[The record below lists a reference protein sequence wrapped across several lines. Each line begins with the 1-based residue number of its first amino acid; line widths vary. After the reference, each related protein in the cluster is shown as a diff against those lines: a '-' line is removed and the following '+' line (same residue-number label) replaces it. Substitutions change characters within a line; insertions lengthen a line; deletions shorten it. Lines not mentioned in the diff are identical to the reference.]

1 MIMVRRVIILFTFL
15 ALSLGIYAQSDSEA
29 RKQFSSGNYQVAN
42 QFYEMLGSMS
52 EDDAV
57 RNKYYRLAN
66 TAKAAAD
73 LRSKAD
79 KAYKEGDME
88 SAINYYRHLLEKN
101 PNDPKAKKVI
111 EEVESDDIDWNMVL
125 EAQNPADKLNLAQIY
140 LQKHA
145 NGVHISEATMI
156 VEEAQREAQRIQS
169 LKSQADSAFNADDYL
184 LAIAKYEEYLKY
196 DAANQDAISKKAKAE
211 EESMWKEILNV
222 DDLKARIDRLHQYL
236 AKYPQGTHTKEAEEF
251 INNSILLKAAD
262 VIASQAKKVLAERN
276 YQEASKLYTDAA
288 EACPND
294 ELKRRYIELS
304 KKASEAKAQLTNADK
319 EYKAKNYE
327 SALEMYK
334 KILEF
339 NSNDS
344 YAQSKAS
351 ECNRFIEERKA
362 EEQAW
367 SEVLYAT
374 NSEDKA
380 VNATTYLRKYPN
392 GIFKKEAKKVIEE
405 NPMLSVSKET
415 VYAYAE
421 GDEQTVTVTTNRE
434 WSISAEDN
442 SIYKVSREGN
452 IITVEVKPNRTGAS
466 REAYFYIKTLDGN
479 TRVKV
484 KVYQFGSY
492 SSSYSSSYRS
502 ASTTSSSS
510 YTNTRTSSES
520 SYYSSPS
527 SSYSSSSNT
536 TKSTYARYCE
546 NFGKFD
552 MTWIAV
558 GASVGIIS
566 NSSSI
571 SSDNSSYGDYYD
583 YYYDDYYGSSSK
595 TTLTYG
601 AALYF
606 SLLRMRIGWFQ
617 LCPGEFSYGTSKDG
631 SAKFLYQPSA
641 NFVIPVS
648 EKGALYFGAGPSIS
662 FDEDDDIW
670 FKVEA
675 GFRAHW
681 GTKWSSDFFFR
692 YDGLYSIG
700 LNIGI

>member
-15 ALSLGIYAQSDSEA
+15 ALSLGIYAQSDSAA
-29 RKQFSSGNYQVAN
+29 RKQFASGKYQDAI
-42 QFYEMLGSMS
+42 QLYEMLGSMS

-57 RNKYYRLAN
+57 RNKYYRLAI
-66 TAKAAAD
+66 TAKVAAD

-79 KAYKEGDME
+79 KAYKGGDME
-88 SAINYYRHLLEKN
+88 SAINYYKQLLEKN

-111 EEVESDDIDWNMVL
+111 EEFESDDMDWNMVL
-125 EAQNPADKLNLAQIY
+125 ESQNPTEKLNLAKTY

-169 LKSQADSAFNADDYL
+169 LKSQADSAFNANDYL

-211 EESMWKEILNV
+211 EESMWKEILKE
-222 DDLKARIDRLHQYL
+222 DDLTARIDRLHQYL
-236 AKYPQGTHTKEAEEF
+236 AKYPQGAHTKEAEEF
-251 INNSILLKAAD
+251 INNSKLLKAAD
-262 VIASQAKKVLAERN
+262 VIASQAKKALAGRN
-276 YQEASKLYTDAA
+276 YQEASKLYTEAA

-374 NSEDKA
+374 TSEDKA
-380 VNATTYLRKYPN
+380 VNAATYLRKYPN

-434 WSISAEDN
+434 WALSAEDN

-520 SYYSSPS
+520 SY
-527 SSYSSSSNT
+527 SSSSNT
-536 TKSTYARYCE
+536 TKSSSTYARYCE

-552 MTWIAV
+552 MTWIAA
-558 GASVGIIS
+558 GASVGLKS
-566 NSSSI
+566 NGSSA

-583 YYYDDYYGSSSK
+583 YYYGSSSK

-601 AALYF
+601 AAVYF

-662 FDEDDDIW
+662 FTKGDDIW
-670 FKVEA
+670 FKAEA
-675 GFRAHW
+675 GYRAHW
-681 GTKWSSDFFFR
+681 GSKWSSDFFFR

>member
-15 ALSLGIYAQSDSEA
+15 ALSLGIYAQSESEA

-57 RNKYYRLAN
+57 REKYYRLSR

-79 KAYKEGDME
+79 KAYKGGDME
-88 SAINYYRHLLEKN
+88 SAINYYKQLLEKN

-111 EEVESDDIDWNMVL
+111 EEFESDDMDWNMVL
-125 EAQNPADKLNLAQIY
+125 ESQNPTEKLNLAQTY

-169 LKSQADSAFNADDYL
+169 LKSQADSAFNANDYL

-211 EESMWKEILNV
+211 EESMWKEILKE
-222 DDLKARIDRLHQYL
+222 DDLTARIDRLHQYL
-236 AKYPQGTHTKEAEEF
+236 AKYPQGTYTKEAEEF
-251 INNSILLKAAD
+251 INNSRLLKAAD
-262 VIASQAKKVLAERN
+262 VIASQAKKALAGRN
-276 YQEASKLYTDAA
+276 YQEASKLYTEAA
-288 EACPND
+288 DACPND

-344 YAQSKAS
+344 DAQSKAS

-374 NSEDKA
+374 TSEDKA
-380 VNATTYLRKYPN
+380 VNAATYLRKYPN

-434 WSISAEDN
+434 WALSAEDN

-520 SYYSSPS
+520 SY
-527 SSYSSSSNT
+527 SSSSNT

-558 GASVGIIS
+558 GASVGLKS
-566 NSSSI
+566 NGSSA

-583 YYYDDYYGSSSK
+583 YYYGSSSK

-601 AALYF
+601 AAVYF

-662 FDEDDDIW
+662 FTKGDDIW
-670 FKVEA
+670 FKAEA
-675 GFRAHW
+675 GYRAHW

>member
-66 TAKAAAD
+66 TAKAAAN
-73 LRSKAD
+73 LRNKAD

-88 SAINYYRHLLEKN
+88 SAINYYKQLLEKN

-111 EEVESDDIDWNMVL
+111 EEFESDDMDWNVVL
-125 EAQNPADKLNLAQIY
+125 ESQNPTEKLNLAQIY

-169 LKSQADSAFNADDYL
+169 LKSQADSAFNANDYL

-211 EESMWKEILNV
+211 EESMWKEILKEDN
-222 DDLKARIDRLHQYL
+222 LKIRVNKLHQYL
-236 AKYPQGTHTKEAEEF
+236 AKFPQGTHTKEAEEF
-251 INNSILLKAAD
+251 INNSKLLKAAD
-262 VIASQAKKVLAERN
+262 VIASQAKNALAGRN
-276 YQEASKLYTDAA
+276 YQEASKLYTEAA

-374 NSEDKA
+374 TSEDKA

-421 GDEQTVTVTTNRE
+421 GDEQTITVTTNRE
-434 WSISAEDN
+434 WAIGAEDN

-520 SYYSSPS
+520 SY
-527 SSYSSSSNT
+527 SSSSNT

-558 GASVGIIS
+558 GASVGLKS
-566 NSSSI
+566 NGSSA

-583 YYYDDYYGSSSK
+583 YYYGSSSK

-662 FDEDDDIW
+662 FTKGDDIW
-670 FKVEA
+670 FKAEA
-675 GFRAHW
+675 GYRAHW
-681 GTKWSSDFFFR
+681 GSKWSSDFFFR

>member
-1 MIMVRRVIILFTFL
+1 MIMVRRLIILFTFL
-15 ALSLGIYAQSDSEA
+15 ALSLGIYAQSDSAA
-29 RKQFSSGNYQVAN
+29 RKQFSSGNYQNAI
-42 QFYEMLGSMS
+42 QLYEMLGSMS

-73 LRSKAD
+73 LRNKAD

-125 EAQNPADKLNLAQIY
+125 ESQNPADKLNLAQNY
-140 LQKHA
+140 LQNHA
-145 NGVHISEATMI
+145 NGVHISEATTI

-169 LKSQADSAFNADDYL
+169 LKSQADSAFNANDYL

-196 DAANQDAISKKAKAE
+196 DASNQDALSKKAKAE
-211 EESMWKEILNV
+211 EVSMWEEILKENE
-222 DDLKARIDRLHQYL
+222 LKARIDKLHQYL
-236 AKYPQGTHTKEAEEF
+236 AKYPQGSHTKEAEEF
-251 INNSILLKAAD
+251 INNSRLLKAAD
-262 VIASQAKKVLAERN
+262 VIASQAKNALAGRN
-276 YQEASKLYTDAA
+276 YQEASKLYTEAA

-374 NSEDKA
+374 TSEDKA
-380 VNATTYLRKYPN
+380 INAATYLRKYPN
-392 GIFKKEAKKVIEE
+392 GIFKEEAKKVIEE
-405 NPMLSVSKET
+405 NPMLSVSRET

-452 IITVEVKPNRTGAS
+452 IIIVDIKPNRTGES

-479 TRVKV
+479 TRAKV
-484 KVYQFGSY
+484 KVYQFG
-492 SSSYSSSYRS
+492 SYSSSYRS

-510 YTNTRTSSES
+510 YTNTRTSSE
-520 SYYSSPS
+520 

-558 GASVGIIS
+558 GASVGLKS
-566 NSSSI
+566 NGSSA

-583 YYYDDYYGSSSK
+583 YYYGSSSK

-662 FDEDDDIW
+662 FTKGDDIW
-670 FKVEA
+670 FKAEA
-675 GFRAHW
+675 GYRAHW
-681 GTKWSSDFFFR
+681 GSKWSSDFFFR

>member
-15 ALSLGIYAQSDSEA
+15 ALSLGIYAQSDSAA
-29 RKQFSSGNYQVAN
+29 RKQFASGKYQDAI
-42 QFYEMLGSMS
+42 QLYEMLGSMS

-79 KAYKEGDME
+79 KAYKGGDME
-88 SAINYYRHLLEKN
+88 SAINYYKQLLEKN

-111 EEVESDDIDWNMVL
+111 EEFESDDMDWNMVL
-125 EAQNPADKLNLAQIY
+125 ESQNPTEKLNLAKTY

-169 LKSQADSAFNADDYL
+169 LKSQADSAFNANDYL
-184 LAIAKYEEYLKY
+184 LAIAKYEEFLKY

-211 EESMWKEILNV
+211 EESMWKEILKE
-222 DDLKARIDRLHQYL
+222 DDLTARIDRLHQYL
-236 AKYPQGTHTKEAEEF
+236 AKYPQGAHTKEAEEF
-251 INNSILLKAAD
+251 INNSKLLKAAD
-262 VIASQAKKVLAERN
+262 VIASQAKKALAGRN
-276 YQEASKLYTDAA
+276 YQEASKLYTEAA

-374 NSEDKA
+374 TSEDKA
-380 VNATTYLRKYPN
+380 VNAATYLRKYPN

-434 WSISAEDN
+434 WALSAEDN

-492 SSSYSSSYRS
+492 GSSYSSSYRS

-520 SYYSSPS
+520 SY
-527 SSYSSSSNT
+527 SSSSNT
-536 TKSTYARYCE
+536 TKSSSTYARYCE

-552 MTWIAV
+552 MTWIAA
-558 GASVGIIS
+558 GASVGLKS
-566 NSSSI
+566 NGSSA

-583 YYYDDYYGSSSK
+583 YYYGSSSK

-601 AALYF
+601 AAVYF

-662 FDEDDDIW
+662 FTKGDDIW
-670 FKVEA
+670 FKAEA
-675 GFRAHW
+675 GYRAHW
-681 GTKWSSDFFFR
+681 GSKWSSDFFFR

>member
-15 ALSLGIYAQSDSEA
+15 ALSLGIYAQSDSAA
-29 RKQFSSGNYQVAN
+29 RKQFSSGNYQNAI
-42 QFYEMLGSMS
+42 QLYEMLGSMS

-73 LRSKAD
+73 LRNKAD

-125 EAQNPADKLNLAQIY
+125 ESQNPADKLNLAQNY
-140 LQKHA
+140 LQNHA
-145 NGVHISEATMI
+145 NGVHISEATTI

-169 LKSQADSAFNADDYL
+169 LKSQADSAFNANDYL

-196 DAANQDAISKKAKAE
+196 DASNQDALSKKAKAE
-211 EESMWKEILNV
+211 EVSMWEEILKE
-222 DDLKARIDRLHQYL
+222 DELKARIDRLHQYL

-251 INNSILLKAAD
+251 INNSRLLKAAD
-262 VIASQAKKVLAERN
+262 VIASQAKNALAGRN
-276 YQEASKLYTDAA
+276 YQEASKLYTEAA

-294 ELKRRYIELS
+294 DLKSRYTELS
-304 KKASEAKAQLTNADK
+304 KKASEAKAQLANADK

-327 SALEMYK
+327 SALQMYR

-374 NSEDKA
+374 ISEDKA
-380 VNATTYLRKYPN
+380 INATTYLRKYPN
-392 GIFKKEAKKVIEE
+392 GIFKEEAKKVIEE
-405 NPMLSVSKET
+405 NPMLSVSRET

-452 IITVEVKPNRTGAS
+452 IIIVDIKPNRTGES

-492 SSSYSSSYRS
+492 SSSYRS

-510 YTNTRTSSES
+510 YTNTRTSSE
-520 SYYSSPS
+520 

-558 GASVGIIS
+558 GASVGLKS
-566 NSSSI
+566 NGSSA

-583 YYYDDYYGSSSK
+583 YYYGSSSK

-662 FDEDDDIW
+662 FTKGDDIW
-670 FKVEA
+670 FKAEA
-675 GFRAHW
+675 GYRAHW
-681 GTKWSSDFFFR
+681 GSKWSSDFFFR

>member
-15 ALSLGIYAQSDSEA
+15 ALSLGIYAQSDSAA
-29 RKQFSSGNYQVAN
+29 RKQFASGKYQDAI
-42 QFYEMLGSMS
+42 QLYEMLGSMS

-57 RNKYYRLAN
+57 REKYYRLSR

-79 KAYKEGDME
+79 KAYKGGDME
-88 SAINYYRHLLEKN
+88 SAINYYKQLLEKN

-111 EEVESDDIDWNMVL
+111 EEFESDDMDWNMVL
-125 EAQNPADKLNLAQIY
+125 ESQNPTEKLNLAKTY

-169 LKSQADSAFNADDYL
+169 LKSQADSAFNANDYL

-211 EESMWKEILNV
+211 EESMWKEILKE
-222 DDLKARIDRLHQYL
+222 DDLTARIDRLHQYL
-236 AKYPQGTHTKEAEEF
+236 AKYPQGTYTKEAEEF
-251 INNSILLKAAD
+251 INNSRLLKAAD
-262 VIASQAKKVLAERN
+262 VIASQAKKALAGRN
-276 YQEASKLYTDAA
+276 YQEASKLYTEAA
-288 EACPND
+288 DACPND

-351 ECNRFIEERKA
+351 ECNIFIEERKA

-374 NSEDKA
+374 TSEDKA
-380 VNATTYLRKYPN
+380 INATTYLRKYPN

-434 WSISAEDN
+434 WALSAEDN

-520 SYYSSPS
+520 SY
-527 SSYSSSSNT
+527 SSSSNT

-558 GASVGIIS
+558 GASVGLKS
-566 NSSSI
+566 NGSSAP
-571 SSDNSSYGDYYD
+571 SDNSSYGDYYD
-583 YYYDDYYGSSSK
+583 YYYGSSSK

-601 AALYF
+601 AAVYF

-662 FDEDDDIW
+662 FTKGDDIW
-670 FKVEA
+670 FKAEA
-675 GFRAHW
+675 GYRAHW

>member
-1 MIMVRRVIILFTFL
+1 MIMVRRLIILFTFL

-29 RKQFSSGNYQVAN
+29 RKQFSSGNYQNAI

-73 LRSKAD
+73 LRNKAD

-125 EAQNPADKLNLAQIY
+125 ESQNPADKLNLAQNY
-140 LQKHA
+140 LQNHA
-145 NGVHISEATMI
+145 NGVHISEATTI
-156 VEEAQREAQRIQS
+156 VEEAQREEQRIQS
-169 LKSQADSAFNADDYL
+169 LKSQADSAFNANDYL

-196 DAANQDAISKKAKAE
+196 DASNQDALSKKAKAE
-211 EESMWKEILNV
+211 EESMWKEILKE

-236 AKYPQGTHTKEAEEF
+236 AKYPQGTYTKEAEEF
-251 INNSILLKAAD
+251 INNSRLLKAAD
-262 VIASQAKKVLAERN
+262 VIASQAKNALAGRD
-276 YQEASKLYTDAA
+276 YQEASKLYTEAA
-288 EACPND
+288 DACPND

-304 KKASEAKAQLTNADK
+304 KKASEAKAQLANADK

-374 NSEDKA
+374 TSEDKA

-392 GIFKKEAKKVIEE
+392 GMFKEEANKVIEE
-405 NPMLSVSKET
+405 NPMLSVSRTT

-434 WSISAEDN
+434 WAISAEDN
-442 SIYKVSREGN
+442 SMYKVSREGN
-452 IITVEVKPNRTGAS
+452 IITVEVKPNRTGES

-492 SSSYSSSYRS
+492 SSSYRS

-510 YTNTRTSSES
+510 YTNTRTSSE
-520 SYYSSPS
+520 

-558 GASVGIIS
+558 GASVGLKS
-566 NSSSI
+566 NGSSA

-583 YYYDDYYGSSSK
+583 YYYGSSSK

-662 FDEDDDIW
+662 FTKGDDIW
-670 FKVEA
+670 FKAEA
-675 GFRAHW
+675 GYRAHW
-681 GTKWSSDFFFR
+681 GSKWSSDFFFR

>member
-15 ALSLGIYAQSDSEA
+15 ALSLGIYAQSDSAA
-29 RKQFSSGNYQVAN
+29 RKQFASGKYQDAI
-42 QFYEMLGSMS
+42 QLYEMLGSMS

-111 EEVESDDIDWNMVL
+111 EEFESDDMDWNMVL
-125 EAQNPADKLNLAQIY
+125 ESQNPTEKLNLAKTY

-169 LKSQADSAFNADDYL
+169 LKSQADSAFNANDYL
-184 LAIAKYEEYLKY
+184 LAIAKYEEFLKY

-211 EESMWKEILNV
+211 EESMWKEILKE
-222 DDLKARIDRLHQYL
+222 DDLTARIDRLHQYL
-236 AKYPQGTHTKEAEEF
+236 AKYPQGTYTKEAEEF
-251 INNSILLKAAD
+251 INNSKLLKAAD
-262 VIASQAKKVLAERN
+262 VIASQAKKALAGRN
-276 YQEASKLYTDAA
+276 YQEASKLYTEAA

-294 ELKRRYIELS
+294 DLKRRYIELS
-304 KKASEAKAQLTNADK
+304 KNASEAKAQLTNADK

-374 NSEDKA
+374 TSEDKA
-380 VNATTYLRKYPN
+380 INATTYLRKYPN
-392 GIFKKEAKKVIEE
+392 GMFKEEANKVIEE
-405 NPMLSVSKET
+405 NPMLSVSRTT

-434 WSISAEDN
+434 WAISAEDN
-442 SIYKVSREGN
+442 SMYKVSREGN

-520 SYYSSPS
+520 SY
-527 SSYSSSSNT
+527 SSSSNT
-536 TKSTYARYCE
+536 TKSSSTYARYCE

-552 MTWIAV
+552 MTWIAA
-558 GASVGIIS
+558 GASVGLKS
-566 NSSSI
+566 NGSSV

-583 YYYDDYYGSSSK
+583 YYYGSSSK

-662 FDEDDDIW
+662 FTKGDDIW
-670 FKVEA
+670 FKAEA
-675 GFRAHW
+675 GYRAHW

>member
-1 MIMVRRVIILFTFL
+1 MIMVRRLIILFTFL
-15 ALSLGIYAQSDSEA
+15 ALSLGIYAQSDSAA
-29 RKQFSSGNYQVAN
+29 RKQFASGNYQNAI
-42 QFYEMLGSMS
+42 QLYEMLGSMS

-73 LRSKAD
+73 LRNKAD

-125 EAQNPADKLNLAQIY
+125 ESQNPADKLNLAQNY

-145 NGVHISEATMI
+145 NGVHISEATTI
-156 VEEAQREAQRIQS
+156 VEEAQREEQRIQS
-169 LKSQADSAFNADDYL
+169 LKYQADSAFNANDYL

-196 DAANQDAISKKAKAE
+196 DASNQDALSKKAKAE
-211 EESMWKEILNV
+211 EASMWEEILKE
-222 DDLKARIDRLHQYL
+222 DELKARIDRLHQYI
-236 AKYPQGTHTKEAEEF
+236 ARYPQGSHTKEAEEF
-251 INNSILLKAAD
+251 INNSKLLKAAD
-262 VIASQAKKVLAERN
+262 VIASQAKNALAGRN
-276 YQEASKLYTDAA
+276 YQEASKLYTEAA
-288 EACPND
+288 EACPNED
-294 ELKRRYIELS
+294 LKRRYDELS
-304 KKASEAKAQLTNADK
+304 NKASEAKAQLANADK

-344 YAQSKAS
+344 YAQSRAS
-351 ECNRFIEERKA
+351 ECNRIIEERIA

-367 SEVLYAT
+367 KEVLSAT
-374 NSEDKA
+374 TSEDKA

-392 GIFKKEAKKVIEE
+392 GMFKEEANKVIEE
-405 NPMLSVSKET
+405 NPMLSVSRTT

-434 WSISAEDN
+434 WSISAENN
-442 SIYKVSREGN
+442 SMYKVSREGN
-452 IITVEVKPNRTGAS
+452 IIIVDIKPNRTGES

-510 YTNTRTSSES
+510 YTNTRTSRE
-520 SYYSSPS
+520 

-552 MTWIAV
+552 MTWIAA
-558 GASVGIIS
+558 GASVGLKS
-566 NSSSI
+566 NGSSV

-583 YYYDDYYGSSSK
+583 YYYGSSSK

-601 AALYF
+601 AAVYF

-662 FDEDDDIW
+662 FTKGDDIW
-670 FKVEA
+670 FKAEA
-675 GFRAHW
+675 GYRAHW
-681 GTKWSSDFFFR
+681 GSKWSSDFFFR

>member
-15 ALSLGIYAQSDSEA
+15 ALSLGIYAQSDSAA
-29 RKQFSSGNYQVAN
+29 RKQFSSGNYQDAI
-42 QFYEMLGSMS
+42 QLYEMLGSMS

-57 RNKYYRLAN
+57 REKYYRLSR

-79 KAYKEGDME
+79 KAYKGGDME
-88 SAINYYRHLLEKN
+88 SAINYYKQLLEKN

-111 EEVESDDIDWNMVL
+111 EEFESDDMDWNMVL
-125 EAQNPADKLNLAQIY
+125 ESQNPTEKLNLAKTY

-169 LKSQADSAFNADDYL
+169 LKSQADSAFNANDYL
-184 LAIAKYEEYLKY
+184 LAIAKYEEFLKY

-211 EESMWKEILNV
+211 EESMWKEILKE
-222 DDLKARIDRLHQYL
+222 DDLTARIDRLHQYL
-236 AKYPQGTHTKEAEEF
+236 AKYPQGTYTKEAEEF
-251 INNSILLKAAD
+251 INNSRLLKAAD
-262 VIASQAKKVLAERN
+262 VIAGQAKNALDDRN
-276 YQEASKLYTDAA
+276 YKEASKLYIEAA

-294 ELKRRYIELS
+294 DLKRRYTELS
-304 KKASEAKAQLTNADK
+304 KKASEAKAQLANADK

-351 ECNRFIEERKA
+351 ECNIFIEERKA

-374 NSEDKA
+374 TSEDKA
-380 VNATTYLRKYPN
+380 INATTYLRKYPN
-392 GIFKKEAKKVIEE
+392 GIFKEEAKKVIEE
-405 NPMLSVSKET
+405 NPMFSVSRTT

-434 WSISAEDN
+434 WAISAEDN

-520 SYYSSPS
+520 SY
-527 SSYSSSSNT
+527 SSSSNT

-558 GASVGIIS
+558 GASVGLKS
-566 NSSSI
+566 NGSSA

-583 YYYDDYYGSSSK
+583 YYYGSSSK

-601 AALYF
+601 AAVYF

-662 FDEDDDIW
+662 FTKGDDIW
-670 FKVEA
+670 FKAEA
-675 GFRAHW
+675 GYRAHW

>member
-15 ALSLGIYAQSDSEA
+15 ALSLGIYAQSDSAA
-29 RKQFSSGNYQVAN
+29 RKQFASGKYQDAI
-42 QFYEMLGSMS
+42 QLYEMLGSMS

-79 KAYKEGDME
+79 KAYKGGDME
-88 SAINYYRHLLEKN
+88 SAINYYKQLLEKN

-111 EEVESDDIDWNMVL
+111 EEFESDDMDWNMVL
-125 EAQNPADKLNLAQIY
+125 ESQNPTEKLNLAQTY

-169 LKSQADSAFNADDYL
+169 LKSQADSVFNANDYL

-211 EESMWKEILNV
+211 EESMWKEILKE
-222 DDLKARIDRLHQYL
+222 DDLTARIDRLHQYL
-236 AKYPQGTHTKEAEEF
+236 AKYPQGTYTKEAEEF
-251 INNSILLKAAD
+251 INNSRLLKAAD
-262 VIASQAKKVLAERN
+262 VIASQAKNALAGRD
-276 YQEASKLYTDAA
+276 YQEASKLYTEAA

-374 NSEDKA
+374 TSEDKA
-380 VNATTYLRKYPN
+380 INATTYLRKYPN

-434 WSISAEDN
+434 WALSAEDN

-492 SSSYSSSYRS
+492 GSSYSSSYRS

-520 SYYSSPS
+520 SY
-527 SSYSSSSNT
+527 SSSSNT
-536 TKSTYARYCE
+536 TKSSSTYARYCE

-552 MTWIAV
+552 MTWIAA
-558 GASVGIIS
+558 GASVGLKS
-566 NSSSI
+566 NGSSAP
-571 SSDNSSYGDYYD
+571 SDNSSYGDYYD
-583 YYYDDYYGSSSK
+583 YYYGSSSK

-601 AALYF
+601 AAVYF

-662 FDEDDDIW
+662 FTKGDDIW
-670 FKVEA
+670 FKAEA
-675 GFRAHW
+675 GYRAHW
-681 GTKWSSDFFFR
+681 GSKWSSDFFFR

>member
-15 ALSLGIYAQSDSEA
+15 ALSLGIYAQSDSAA
-29 RKQFSSGNYQVAN
+29 RKQFASGKYQDAI
-42 QFYEMLGSMS
+42 QLYEMLGSMS

-111 EEVESDDIDWNMVL
+111 EEFESDDMDWNMVL
-125 EAQNPADKLNLAQIY
+125 ESQNPTEKLNLAKTY

-156 VEEAQREAQRIQS
+156 VEEAQREVQRIQS
-169 LKSQADSAFNADDYL
+169 LKSQADSAFNANDYL
-184 LAIAKYEEYLKY
+184 LAIAKYEEFLKY

-211 EESMWKEILNV
+211 EESMWKEILKE

-236 AKYPQGTHTKEAEEF
+236 AKYPQGTYTKEAEEF
-251 INNSILLKAAD
+251 INNSKLLKAAD
-262 VIASQAKKVLAERN
+262 VIASQAKNALAGRN
-276 YQEASKLYTDAA
+276 YQEASKLYTEAA
-288 EACPND
+288 DACPND

-374 NSEDKA
+374 TSEDKA

-421 GDEQTVTVTTNRE
+421 GDEQTITVTANRE

-479 TRVKV
+479 TRVRV

-492 SSSYSSSYRS
+492 SSSYTSSYRS
-502 ASTTSSSS
+502 A

-520 SYYSSPS
+520 SY
-527 SSYSSSSNT
+527 SSSSNT
-536 TKSTYARYCE
+536 TKSSSTYARYCE

-552 MTWIAV
+552 MTWIAA
-558 GASVGIIS
+558 GASVGLKS
-566 NSSSI
+566 NGSSAP
-571 SSDNSSYGDYYD
+571 SDNSSYGDYYD
-583 YYYDDYYGSSSK
+583 YYYGSSSK

-601 AALYF
+601 AAVYF

-662 FDEDDDIW
+662 FTKGDDIW
-670 FKVEA
+670 FKAEA
-675 GFRAHW
+675 GYRAHW

>member
-15 ALSLGIYAQSDSEA
+15 ALSLGIYAQSDSAA
-29 RKQFSSGNYQVAN
+29 RKQFASGKYQDAI
-42 QFYEMLGSMS
+42 QLYEMLGSMS

-66 TAKAAAD
+66 SAKAAAA
-73 LRSKAD
+73 LRNKAD

-111 EEVESDDIDWNMVL
+111 EEFESDDIDWNMVL
-125 EAQNPADKLNLAQIY
+125 ESQNPAEKLNLAQNY

-169 LKSQADSAFNADDYL
+169 LKSQADSAFNANDYL

-211 EESMWKEILNV
+211 EESMWKDILKEDELKIRV
-222 DDLKARIDRLHQYL
+222 DKLHQYL
-236 AKYPQGTHTKEAEEF
+236 AQYPQGAHTKEAEDF
-251 INNSILLKAAD
+251 INNLRLLKAAD
-262 VIASQAKKVLAERN
+262 VIASQAKNALAGRN
-276 YQEASKLYTDAA
+276 YQEASNLYTDAA

-294 ELKRRYIELS
+294 DLKRRYTELS
-304 KKASEAKAQLTNADK
+304 KKASEAKAQLANADK

-351 ECNRFIEERKA
+351 ECNIFIEERKA

-374 NSEDKA
+374 TSEDKA

-392 GIFKKEAKKVIEE
+392 GIFKEEAKKVIEE
-405 NPMLSVSKET
+405 NPMLSVSRET

-434 WSISAEDN
+434 WAISAEDN

-452 IITVEVKPNRTGAS
+452 IITVEVKPNRTGES

-492 SSSYSSSYRS
+492 SSSYRR

-536 TKSTYARYCE
+536 TKSSSTYARYCE

-558 GASVGIIS
+558 GASVGLMS

-571 SSDNSSYGDYYD
+571 SNDNSSYGDYYD
-583 YYYDDYYGSSSK
+583 YNYGSSSK

-662 FDEDDDIW
+662 FTKGDDIW
-670 FKVEA
+670 FKAEA
-675 GFRAHW
+675 GYRAHW
-681 GTKWSSDFFFR
+681 GSKWSSDFFFR

>member
-15 ALSLGIYAQSDSEA
+15 ALSLGIYAQSDSAA
-29 RKQFSSGNYQVAN
+29 RKQFSSGNYQDAI
-42 QFYEMLGSMS
+42 QLYEMLGSMS

-57 RNKYYRLAN
+57 REKYYRLSR

-79 KAYKEGDME
+79 KAYKGGDME
-88 SAINYYRHLLEKN
+88 SAINYYKQLLEKN

-111 EEVESDDIDWNMVL
+111 EEFESDDMDWNMVL
-125 EAQNPADKLNLAQIY
+125 ESQNPTEKLNLAKTY

-169 LKSQADSAFNADDYL
+169 LKSQADSAFNANDYL
-184 LAIAKYEEYLKY
+184 LAIAKYEEFLKY

-211 EESMWKEILNV
+211 EESMWKEILKE
-222 DDLKARIDRLHQYL
+222 DDLTARIDRLHQYL
-236 AKYPQGTHTKEAEEF
+236 AKYPQGTYTKEAEEF
-251 INNSILLKAAD
+251 INNSRLLKAAD
-262 VIASQAKKVLAERN
+262 VIAGQAKNALVNRN
-276 YQEASKLYTDAA
+276 YQEASKLYTEAA
-288 EACPND
+288 DACPND

-374 NSEDKA
+374 TSEDKA
-380 VNATTYLRKYPN
+380 INATTYLRKYPN
-392 GIFKKEAKKVIEE
+392 GMFKEEANKVIEE
-405 NPMLSVSKET
+405 NPMLSVSRTT

-434 WSISAEDN
+434 WAISAEDN
-442 SIYKVSREGN
+442 SMYKVSREGN
-452 IITVEVKPNRTGAS
+452 IITVEVKPNRTGES

-492 SSSYSSSYRS
+492 SSSYRS

-510 YTNTRTSSES
+510 YTNSRTSSES

-536 TKSTYARYCE
+536 TKSSAYARYCE

-558 GASVGIIS
+558 GASVGLKS
-566 NSSSI
+566 NGSSA

-601 AALYF
+601 AALYV

-617 LCPGEFSYGTSKDG
+617 LCPGEFAYGTTAEGDAEIS
-631 SAKFLYQPSA
+631 YQPSA

>member
-15 ALSLGIYAQSDSEA
+15 ALSLGIYAQSDSAA
-29 RKQFSSGNYQVAN
+29 RKQFASGKYQDAI
-42 QFYEMLGSMS
+42 QLYEMLGSMS

-66 TAKAAAD
+66 TAKAAAN
-73 LRSKAD
+73 LRNKAD

-88 SAINYYRHLLEKN
+88 SAINYYKQLLEKN

-111 EEVESDDIDWNMVL
+111 EEFESDDMDWNMVL
-125 EAQNPADKLNLAQIY
+125 ESQNPTEKLNLAQNY

-145 NGVHISEATMI
+145 SGVHKSEATMI

-169 LKSQADSAFNADDYL
+169 LKSQADSAFNANDYL

-211 EESMWKEILNV
+211 EESMWKEILKEDN
-222 DDLKARIDRLHQYL
+222 LKIRVNKLHQYQ
-236 AKYPQGTHTKEAEEF
+236 AKYPQGAHTKEAEEF
-251 INNSILLKAAD
+251 INNSRLLKAAD
-262 VIASQAKKVLAERN
+262 VIASQAKNALAGRN
-276 YQEASKLYTDAA
+276 YQEASNLYTNAA

-294 ELKRRYIELS
+294 EFKRRYTELS
-304 KKASEAKAQLTNADK
+304 KKASEAKAQLANADK

-339 NSNDS
+339 NSYDS

-374 NSEDKA
+374 TSEDKA
-380 VNATTYLRKYPN
+380 VNAATYLRKYPN

-421 GDEQTVTVTTNRE
+421 GDEQTITVTTNRE
-434 WSISAEDN
+434 WAIGAEDN

-520 SYYSSPS
+520 SY
-527 SSYSSSSNT
+527 SSSSNT

-558 GASVGIIS
+558 GASVGLKS
-566 NSSSI
+566 NGSSA

-583 YYYDDYYGSSSK
+583 YYYGSSSK

-662 FDEDDDIW
+662 FTKGDDIW
-670 FKVEA
+670 FKAEA
-675 GFRAHW
+675 GYRAHW
-681 GTKWSSDFFFR
+681 GSKWSSDFFFR

>member
-15 ALSLGIYAQSDSEA
+15 ALSLGIYAQSDSAA
-29 RKQFSSGNYQVAN
+29 RKQFASGKYQDAI
-42 QFYEMLGSMS
+42 QLYEMLGSMS

-79 KAYKEGDME
+79 KAYKGDDME
-88 SAINYYRHLLEKN
+88 SAINYYKQLLEKN

-111 EEVESDDIDWNMVL
+111 EEFESDDMDWNMVL
-125 EAQNPADKLNLAQIY
+125 ESQNPTEKLNLAKTY

-169 LKSQADSAFNADDYL
+169 LKSQADSAFNANDYL

-211 EESMWKEILNV
+211 EESMWKEILKE
-222 DDLKARIDRLHQYL
+222 DDLTARIDRLHQYL
-236 AKYPQGTHTKEAEEF
+236 AKYPQGTYTKEAEEF
-251 INNSILLKAAD
+251 INNSRLLKAAD
-262 VIASQAKKVLAERN
+262 VIASQAKKALAGRD
-276 YQEASKLYTDAA
+276 YQEASKLYTEAA

-374 NSEDKA
+374 TSEDKA
-380 VNATTYLRKYPN
+380 VNAATYLRKYPN

-434 WSISAEDN
+434 WALSAEDN

-492 SSSYSSSYRS
+492 GSSYSSSYRS

-520 SYYSSPS
+520 SY
-527 SSYSSSSNT
+527 SSSSNT
-536 TKSTYARYCE
+536 TKSSSTYARYCE

-552 MTWIAV
+552 MTWIAA
-558 GASVGIIS
+558 GASVGLK
-566 NSSSI
+566 SSGS
-571 SSDNSSYGDYYD
+571 SAPSDNSSYGDYYD
-583 YYYDDYYGSSSK
+583 YYYGSSSK

-601 AALYF
+601 AAVYF

-662 FDEDDDIW
+662 FTKGDDIW
-670 FKVEA
+670 FKAEA
-675 GFRAHW
+675 GYRAHW
-681 GTKWSSDFFFR
+681 GSKWSSDFFFR

>member
-1 MIMVRRVIILFTFL
+1 MVRRVIILFTFL
-15 ALSLGIYAQSDSEA
+15 ALSLGIYAQSDSAA
-29 RKQFSSGNYQVAN
+29 RKQFASGKYQDAI
-42 QFYEMLGSMS
+42 QLYEMLGSMS

-66 TAKAAAD
+66 TAKAAAN
-73 LRSKAD
+73 LRNKAD

-88 SAINYYRHLLEKN
+88 SAINYYKQLLEKN

-111 EEVESDDIDWNMVL
+111 EEFESDDMDWNMVL
-125 EAQNPADKLNLAQIY
+125 ESQNPTEKLNLAQIY

-145 NGVHISEATMI
+145 HGVHISEATMI

-169 LKSQADSAFNADDYL
+169 LKSQADSAFNANDYL

-196 DAANQDAISKKAKAE
+196 EAANQDAISKKAKAE
-211 EESMWKEILNV
+211 EESMWKEILKEDN
-222 DDLKARIDRLHQYL
+222 LKIRVNKLHQYQ
-236 AKYPQGTHTKEAEEF
+236 AKYPQGAHTKEAEEF
-251 INNSILLKAAD
+251 INNSRLLKAAD
-262 VIASQAKKVLAERN
+262 VIASQAKNALAGRN
-276 YQEASKLYTDAA
+276 YQEASNLYTNAA

-294 ELKRRYIELS
+294 EFKRRYIELS
-304 KKASEAKAQLTNADK
+304 KKASEAKAQLANADK

-339 NSNDS
+339 NSYDS

-374 NSEDKA
+374 TSEDKA

-415 VYAYAE
+415 VYA
-421 GDEQTVTVTTNRE
+421 
-434 WSISAEDN
+434 
-442 SIYKVSREGN
+442 
-452 IITVEVKPNRTGAS
+452 
-466 REAYFYIKTLDGN
+466 
-479 TRVKV
+479 
-484 KVYQFGSY
+484 
-492 SSSYSSSYRS
+492 
-502 ASTTSSSS
+502 STTSSSS

-520 SYYSSPS
+520 SYYSSPSS

-558 GASVGIIS
+558 GASVGLKS
-566 NSSSI
+566 NGSSA

-583 YYYDDYYGSSSK
+583 YYYGSSSK

-662 FDEDDDIW
+662 FTKGDDIW
-670 FKVEA
+670 FKAEA
-675 GFRAHW
+675 GYRAHW
-681 GTKWSSDFFFR
+681 GSKWSSDFFFR